1 MNTEH
6 FQKSTAYL
14 DGALMSL
21 DGDKVIIISYG
32 ANQER
37 FYVSGSG
44 EVNRCGEQG
53 PVSGNED
60 DFERYRMAFLEAL
73 LDGGSLI
80 VRQVSVGELKLPTE
94 LGGGVVPLDYLSAAK
109 VGPKGIRSMRA
120 EELKKVYQQ
129 GADGA
134 VEYHDF
140 PSQDQVR
147 IAMLKLIGAEKD
159 ENTIV

>member
-1 MNTEH
+1 VNTEN

-21 DGDKVIIISYG
+21 NGDKVIIISFG
-32 ANQER
+32 DNQER
-37 FYVSGSG
+37 FYVSGTG

-53 PVSGNED
+53 PVNGSEN

-73 LDGGSLI
+73 MDGGSLI
-80 VRQVSVGELKLPTE
+80 VRQVGVGELQLPTE
-94 LGGGVVPLDYLSAAK
+94 LGGVIVPLDYLSAAK
-109 VGPKGIRSMRA
+109 IGPKGIRSMRA

-140 PSQDQVR
+140 PSKDQVKT
-147 IAMLKLIGAEKD
+147 AMMKLIGTEKD
-159 ENTIV
+159 ENIST

>member
-1 MNTEH
+1 MNTEN

-14 DGALMSL
+14 DGVLMSL
-21 DGDKVIIISYG
+21 EGDKVIIISFG
-32 ANQER
+32 AQQER
-37 FYVSGSG
+37 FYVSSSG

-53 PVSGNED
+53 PVTGSES

-73 LDGGSLI
+73 MDGGSLI
-80 VRQVSVGELKLPTE
+80 VRQVGVGELQLPET

-109 VGPKGIRSMRA
+109 VGPKGVRLMKA
-120 EELKKVYQQ
+120 DELKKVYQQ

-140 PSQDQVR
+140 PSKGQVK
-147 IAMLKLIGAEKD
+147 IAMMKLLEAEQG
-159 ENTIV
+159 

>member
-1 MNTEH
+1 MNTEN

-21 DGDKVIIISYG
+21 DGDKVIIISFG
-32 ANQER
+32 SQQER
-37 FYVSGSG
+37 FYVSSCG

-53 PVSGNED
+53 PVNGNEN

-73 LDGGSLI
+73 MDGGSLI
-80 VRQVSVGELKLPTE
+80 VRQIGVGELQLPTE
-94 LGGGVVPLDYLSAAK
+94 LGGVIIPLDFLSSAK

-120 EELKKVYQQ
+120 EELKKIYKG

-140 PSQDQVR
+140 PSQDQVK
-147 IAMLKLIGAEKD
+147 IAMLKLIETEKD
-159 ENTIV
+159 ESTIV

>member
-1 MNTEH
+1 MNTEN

-21 DGDKVIIISYG
+21 DGDKVVIISFG
-32 ANQER
+32 SKQER

-53 PVSGNED
+53 PEEGSES

-73 LDGGSLI
+73 MDGGSLI
-80 VRQVSVGELKLPTE
+80 VRQIGVGELQLPTE
-94 LGGGVVPLDYLSAAK
+94 LGGASVPLDYLSAAK
-109 VGPKGIRSMRA
+109 VGPKGIRAMRA
-120 EELKKVYQQ
+120 DDLKKVYKQ

-140 PSQDQVR
+140 PSQQQVKV
-147 IAMLKLIGAEKD
+147 AMMRLIGTED
-159 ENTIV
+159 V

>member
-1 MNTEH
+1 VNTEN

-21 DGDKVIIISYG
+21 DGDKVIIISFG
-32 ANQER
+32 ALQER
-37 FYVSGSG
+37 FYVSSSG

-53 PVSGNED
+53 PVRGDES

-73 LDGGSLI
+73 MDGGSLI
-80 VRQVSVGELKLPTE
+80 VRQVAVGELKLPDA
-94 LGGGVVPLDYLSAAK
+94 LGSGVVPLDFLSAAI
-109 VGPKGIRSMRA
+109 VGPKGISSMKA

-140 PSQDQVR
+140 PSKDQVK
-147 IAMLKLIGAEKD
+147 IAMLKLLET
-159 ENTIV
+159 E

>member
-1 MNTEH
+1 MNTEN

-21 DGDKVIIISYG
+21 DGDKVIIISFG
-32 ANQER
+32 ALQER
-37 FYVSGSG
+37 FYVSNSG

-53 PVSGNED
+53 PVTGNES

-73 LDGGSLI
+73 MDGGSLI
-80 VRQVSVGELKLPTE
+80 VRQIAVGELKLPE
-94 LGGGVVPLDYLSAAK
+94 ALGSGVVPLDYLSAAK
-109 VGPKGIRSMRA
+109 VGPKGVRSMKA
-120 EELKKVYQQ
+120 DELKKVYQQ

-140 PSQDQVR
+140 PSKEQVK
-147 IAMLKLIGAEKD
+147 IAMLNLLET
-159 ENTIV
+159 EQS